1 MSQYQ
6 SGEYI
11 NEFLNQMPTLLLT
24 MRKMD
29 VDQML
34 QTRKLDQQDRVINL
48 DAQRFAFDSNMRNRQ
63 MNIMEAEA
71 GRAGELF
78 AEEKKGRQAWRK
90 VKEPLTQA
98 MKQRMQLDEEY
109 RTQRKDMPW
118 LTEVFRPGEE
128 DINIPFTDS
137 PLIKSE
143 RTIAKEAAEEKYG
156 KPKEASEVFGDV
168 ESISK
173 DLSPEQF
180 MSIYSNPYFQPQML
194 GKTGLMGLASAPMAG
209 GYYP

>member
-48 DAQRFAFDSNMRNRQ
+48 DAQRFAFDSTMRNRQ

-109 RTQRKDMPW
+109 RKQKEDMPFKHW
-118 LTEVFRPGEE
+118 WRPNEE
-128 DINIPFTDS
+128 SWQIFGKDI
-137 PLIKSE
+137 IKSE
-143 RTIAKEAAEEKYG
+143 RQIAKEAAEEKYG

>member
-48 DAQRFAFDSNMRNRQ
+48 DAQRFAFDSTMRDRQ

-98 MKQRMQLDEEY
+98 MKQRMQLQEEY
-109 RTQRKDMPW
+109 DKQIKDMPFKHW
-118 LTEVFRPGEE
+118 WRPDEE
-128 DINIPFTDS
+128 SWQIFGKDI
-137 PLIKSE
+137 IKSE
-143 RTIAKEAAEEKYG
+143 RQIAKDVAEENYG
-156 KPKEASEVFGDV
+156 QPKEASEVFGDV

-180 MSIYSNPYFQPQML
+180 ISIYSNPYFQPQML
-194 GKTGLMGLASAPMAG
+194 CKTGLKGIASAPMAG
-209 GYYP
+209 G